1 MKISDMTIGKKIGS
15 GFALILAILV
25 LTGGYAMITMR
36 NSAEQATLLAA
47 DYVPEFTYAVD
58 VNESLAR
65 AMLGTR
71 SYALTSEKHYLETAR
86 KELAEV
92 GKGIAELEAL
102 AAKSEQLSVL
112 REEIKQVRSHFN
124 EYTLQIDLTE
134 KQALIV
140 EHALEQG
147 ARSAAECTQNGEEF
161 IKTQEALLRE
171 EIKAA
176 ASVEKVVERA
186 DKITMV
192 YTILNDVAQVRIA
205 NWKSQAT
212 RDSSFVVQ
220 EQEHLMEAKE
230 LIRKLRPVVRQPANQ
245 RQLETIE
252 KALDSYAAGVAAI
265 LSSEENLK
273 KVGEKRNLAATALQ
287 DSMSKLSSAAGSST
301 RTIATNTQSTLTK
314 SALVMMVGVVVA
326 LIAGVMIAYSITN
339 MISKPLV
346 GAVVFVDQVANRDLT
361 ATIETHSN
369 DEIGKICDALNGMVR
384 GLKGNMVSIA
394 QNAQSLSASSEELS
408 SVSTQVSSA
417 AEETASQANLVSA
430 AAEQVSKNI
439 GTVATGTEEM
449 SASIREIAKNASEA
463 AKVAS
468 HAASVAET
476 TNVTVAKLG
485 DSSIEIGNVI
495 KVITSIAEQ
504 TNLLALNATIEA
516 ARAGEA
522 GKGFAV
528 VANEVKELAKQTAK
542 ATEEIGAKIKTI
554 QNDTQ
559 GAVDAI
565 KEISGI
571 IGQINQIQTVI
582 ASSVEEQAATTNEI
596 SKNVSEAATGA
607 NEIAKNIGSV
617 SQAAKGTTEG
627 ASQTAT
633 AAHELAR
640 LAAELKQ
647 VVDNFKIDGGSSRP
661 SSRKA

>member
-47 DYVPEFTYAVD
+47 DYVPEFSYAVD

-65 AMLGTR
+65 AMLATR
-71 SYALTSEKHYLETAR
+71 SYSLTSDEQYLATAR
-86 KELAEV
+86 KEIMEV
-92 GKGIAELEAL
+92 NKGITDLEAL
-102 AAKSEQLSVL
+102 AAKSEKLLVL
-112 REEIKQVRSHFN
+112 REEIKQIRAHFN
-124 EYTLQIDLTE
+124 AYLEQIDQTE
-134 KQALIV
+134 KQTKVVQSALKLGG
-140 EHALEQG
+140 E
-147 ARSAAECTQNGEEF
+147 AAIECSSNGEEF
-161 IKTQEALLRE
+161 IKTQEVLLRE
-171 EIKAA
+171 EIKASA
-176 ASVEKVVERA
+176 TSEKIIERA
-186 DKITMV
+186 DKITLV
-192 YTILNDVAQVRIA
+192 YRLLDNVNQVRIG

-212 RDSSFVVQ
+212 RDSSWVIG
-220 EQEHLMEAKE
+220 EQDHLEDSKE
-230 LIRKLRPVVRQPANQ
+230 IIRKLKPLVRQAANQ
-245 RQLETIE
+245 RQLEVIE
-252 KALDSYAAGVAAI
+252 KALEAYSAGVKGI
-265 LSSEENLK
+265 LSAEDALK
-273 KVGEKRNLAATALQ
+273 KVGERRNVAAVALQ
-287 DSMSKLSSAAGSST
+287 DALGKLSNAAADNT
-301 RTIATNTQSTLTK
+301 KRIANNTQSSLTK
-314 SALVMMVGVVVA
+314 SALVMMVGVVFA
-326 LIAGVMIAYSITN
+326 LIAGAIIAYTITN

-346 GAVVFVDQVANRDLT
+346 GAVSFVDQVANRDLT
-361 ATIETHSN
+361 ASIENHSK
-369 DEIGKICDALNGMVR
+369 DEIGKICDALNTMVR

-607 NEIAKNIGSV
+607 TEIAKNIGSV

-647 VVDNFKIDGGSSRP
+647 VVDNFKIDSSSSRP
-661 SSRKA
+661 SGRKA